1 MTIQIISNKTP
12 TGAINDD
19 NTIFTAPSSFTA
31 ASTRVYVDLGRV
43 HLGVDYTEINDTQ
56 IQFTTAPSTGETIIM
71 DYSHDDGLS
80 DTGIAV
86 IPPARAAQLCNAS
99 MVRDLSI
106 LLNDNDNPTNAK
118 ITNIIR
124 AVDSKI
130 ALMLASRYTKPPAP
144 LSYLIGS
151 ITVYKDDKTVTGFGT
166 TFLSDLYPGQTIQL
180 INTGEA
186 IRVLSI
192 ESDLSFTADSEAVN
206 YTNGSRF
213 WVIPEELVTASMWL
227 SGQAAIMLYFPEKT
241 LKQDNIEKFDQRMK
255 IFAQPIIDELKSGD
269 YINSYLRA
277 QTAEQSIDRLVYVGI
292 DNDNRERIDRNHNKF
307 HGGNFI

>member
-1 MTIQIISNKTP
+1 
-12 TGAINDD
+12 
-19 NTIFTAPSSFTA
+19 
-31 ASTRVYVDLGRV
+31 
-43 HLGVDYTEINDTQ
+43 
-56 IQFTTAPSTGETIIM
+56 
-71 DYSHDDGLS
+71 
-80 DTGIAV
+80 
-86 IPPARAAQLCNAS
+86 
-99 MVRDLSI
+99 
-106 LLNDNDNPTNAK
+106 
-118 ITNIIR
+118 
-124 AVDSKI
+124 
-130 ALMLASRYTKPPAP
+130 MLASRYTKPPAP